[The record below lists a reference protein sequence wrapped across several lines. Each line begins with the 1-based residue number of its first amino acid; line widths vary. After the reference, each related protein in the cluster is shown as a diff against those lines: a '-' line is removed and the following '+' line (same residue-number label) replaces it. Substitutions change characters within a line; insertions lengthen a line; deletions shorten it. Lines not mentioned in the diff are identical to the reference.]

1 MSVVLSFVYAC
12 VSYVQLNHLISLV
25 SFCDPHTLFLF
36 FFFCSKK
43 TIKSCETESL
53 STLDRLVTALS
64 LLVCTVLCMSA
75 SLCVHA

>member
-1 MSVVLSFVYAC
+1 MAVLLSSLHAC
-12 VSYVQLNHLISLV
+12 FSYVQLNHLISLV

-43 TIKSCETESL
+43 QLSCETESL

-64 LLVCTVLCMSA
+64 LLVCMVLCLYA